1 MPSITFRTGWLV
13 AGVVLGATS
22 CARDAVSPYP
32 DRGGAAAPQDVAATT
47 DNVAIQWDNA
57 ALQAIRVAKLGPPI
71 VARALA
77 IVHTVMYDAWA
88 AYDDRAVG
96 TRLGGS
102 LRRPGV
108 ERTLASKNEAVS
120 FAAYRALV
128 DLFPTQTPSFN
139 DVLAS
144 LGYDLANGS
153 TDVATPAGVG
163 NVAATAVIAFRH
175 HDGANQLGDL
185 HPGAYSDYTGYVPV
199 NDPDHIND
207 PNRWQPLRFS
217 DGHGGTVTPGFI
229 APHWGRVVPFALTS
243 GSQFRPPE
251 VPNLYPFG
259 GYRVQAELILHY
271 SARLADT
278 EKAIAEYWADGPNSE
293 LPPGHWMLFGQF
305 VSRRDG
311 HTLDQ
316 DVKLFFALANA
327 VFDAGIVAW
336 DCKRAYDY
344 VRPATAVHFLFA
356 GKKVRAWA
364 GPYRGTRVIDGADW
378 EPYQPVT
385 FVTPPFPEFTSGHS
399 TFSAA
404 GAEILK
410 SFTGRDAF
418 GAFAT
423 VRAGSSKV
431 EPGAVP
437 AADVTLSWAT
447 FSDAA
452 DQAGISRRYGGI
464 HFVQGDLQ
472 GRSGGRLVGAQVW
485 AKALTYFNGTATP

>member
-1 MPSITFRTGWLV
+1 MPSIARRTGWLV
-13 AGVVLGATS
+13 ARVVLGATS
-22 CARDAVSPYP
+22 CARDAVSPSP
-32 DRGGAAAPQDVAATT
+32 DSGGAAAPQDVAATT

-311 HTLDQ
+311 HTQDQ
-316 DVKLFFALANA
+316 DVKMFFALANA

>member
-1 MPSITFRTGWLV
+1 
-13 AGVVLGATS
+13 
-22 CARDAVSPYP
+22 
-32 DRGGAAAPQDVAATT
+32 
-47 DNVAIQWDNA
+47 
-57 ALQAIRVAKLGPPI
+57 
-71 VARALA
+71 
-77 IVHTVMYDAWA
+77 
-88 AYDDRAVG
+88 
-96 TRLGGS
+96 
-102 LRRPGV
+102 
-108 ERTLASKNEAVS
+108 
-120 FAAYRALV
+120 
-128 DLFPTQTPSFN
+128 
-139 DVLAS
+139 
-144 LGYDLANGS
+144 
-153 TDVATPAGVG
+153 
-163 NVAATAVIAFRH
+163 VIAFRH

-185 HPGAYSDYTGYVPV
+185 HAGAYSDYTGYVPV

-217 DGHGGTVTPGFI
+217 DGHGGTVTPGFL

-259 GYRVQAELILHY
+259 GYRVEVEQILHY
-271 SARLADT
+271 SARLTDT
-278 EKAIAEYWADGPNSE
+278 QKAIAEYWADGPNTE

-344 VRPATAVHFLFA
+344 VRPVTAVHFLFA
-356 GKKVRAWA
+356 GKKIRAWG

-410 SFTGRDAF
+410 SFTGSDAF
-418 GAFAT
+418 GASVT

-431 EPGAVP
+431 EPGAAP
-437 AADVTLSWAT
+437 ATDVTLSWAT

-464 HFVQGDLQ
+464 HFVQGDLR
-472 GRSGGRLVGAQVW
+472 GRSSGRLVGAQVW
-485 AKALTYFNGTATP
+485 AKALTYFNGTAP

>member
-1 MPSITFRTGWLV
+1 MPSIKRGTGWLA
-13 AGVVLGATS
+13 AGVVLSAAS
-22 CARDAVSPYP
+22 CARDAVSPRP
-32 DRGGAAAPQDVAATT
+32 DRGSAVAPQDVAATT
-47 DNVAIQWDNA
+47 DNVTIQWDNA
-57 ALQAIRVAKLGPPI
+57 ALQAIRVTKPGPPI

-77 IVHTVMYDAWA
+77 IVHTAMYDAWA
-88 AYDDRAVG
+88 AYDDQAVG

-108 ERTLASKNEAVS
+108 ERTLANKNEAVS

-139 DVLAS
+139 DVMVS
-144 LGYDLANGS
+144 LGYDPASGS

-163 NVAATAVIAFRH
+163 NVAAAAVIAFRH
-175 HDGANQLGDL
+175 VDGANQLGDL

-217 DGHGGTVTPGFI
+217 NGHGGTVTPGFI

-243 GSQFRPPE
+243 GSQFRPPD

-259 GYRVQAELILHY
+259 SYRVQAEQILHY
-271 SARLADT
+271 SARLTDSQ
-278 EKAIAEYWADGPNSE
+278 KVIAEYWADGPNSE

-316 DVKLFFALANA
+316 DVKLFFGLANA

-344 VRPATAVHFLFA
+344 VRPVTAVHFLFA
-356 GKKVRAWA
+356 GKTVRAWA

-410 SFTGRDAF
+410 SFTGSDVF
-418 GAFAT
+418 GASTT
-423 VRAGSSKV
+423 VHAGSSKV

-437 AADVTLSWAT
+437 AADVMLSSAT
-447 FSDAA
+447 ISYAA
-452 DQAGISRRYGGI
+452 AQAGISRRYGGI
-464 HFVQGDLQ
+464 HFVQRGLQ
-472 GRSGGRLVGAQVW
+472 GRRSGRRGGAQGG
-485 AKALTYFNGTATP
+485 AEAMTYFNGTATP

>member
-1 MPSITFRTGWLV
+1 MPSIKRGTGWLA
-13 AGVVLGATS
+13 AGVVLSAAS
-22 CARDAVSPYP
+22 CARDAVSPRP
-32 DRGGAAAPQDVAATT
+32 DRGSAVAPQDVAATT
-47 DNVAIQWDNA
+47 DNLTVKWGNA
-57 ALQAIRVAKLGPPI
+57 ALQAIRVTQPGPPI

-77 IVHTVMYDAWA
+77 IVHTAMYDAWA
-88 AYDDRAVG
+88 VYDHQAVG

-102 LRRPGV
+102 LRRPPV
-108 ERTLASKNEAVS
+108 ERTLANKDEAVS

-128 DLFPTQTPSFN
+128 DLFPTQTPAFN
-139 DVLAS
+139 DVMAR
-144 LGYDLANGS
+144 LGYAPANGS

-163 NVAATAVIAFRH
+163 NVAAAAVIAFRH

-185 HPGAYSDYTGYVPV
+185 HPVAYSDYTGYVPV

-243 GSQFRPPE
+243 GSQFRPPD

-259 GYRVQAELILHY
+259 GYRVEAEQILHY
-271 SARLADT
+271 SSRLTDT
-278 EKAIAEYWADGPNSE
+278 QKVIAEYWADGPNSE

-305 VSRRDG
+305 VSRRDS

-316 DVKLFFALANA
+316 DVKLFFGLANA

-344 VRPATAVHFLFA
+344 VGPVTAVHFLFV
-356 GKKVRAWA
+356 GKKVRACA
-364 GPYRGTRVIDGADW
+364 APHRGTRVIDGAAW

-385 FVTPPFPEFTSGHS
+385 FVTPPFPEFISGHS
-399 TFSAA
+399 AFSAA
-404 GAEILK
+404 GAEVLK
-410 SFTGRDAF
+410 AFTGSDAF
-418 GAFAT
+418 GASAT

-437 AADVTLSWAT
+437 ATDVTLSWAT

-452 DQAGISRRYGGI
+452 DQAGISTRYGGLR
-464 HFVQGDLQ
+464 FVRG
-472 GRSGGRLVGAQVW
+472 GVHCCRGGRLVGAQVW
-485 AKALTYFNGTATP
+485 AKALTYFNGTANP